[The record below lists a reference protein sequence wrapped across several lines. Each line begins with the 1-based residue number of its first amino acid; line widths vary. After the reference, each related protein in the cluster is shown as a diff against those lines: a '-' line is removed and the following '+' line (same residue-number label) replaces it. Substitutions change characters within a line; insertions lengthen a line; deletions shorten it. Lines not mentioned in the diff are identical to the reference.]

1 VLFHTVYAL
10 IISEVFN
17 MTLRSS
23 VSPKFR
29 ASRTLLG
36 VSMVLAGTLRL
47 ISGALAQAYPQKS
60 IKLVVNHYP
69 AVVETLWREHLL
81 HMRDLVM
88 SVYKTPMTIEV
99 LNGPVGKLRPVDKFK
114 RADL

>member
-1 VLFHTVYAL
+1 
-10 IISEVFN
+10 

-60 IKLVVNHYP
+60 FKIVVNHYP